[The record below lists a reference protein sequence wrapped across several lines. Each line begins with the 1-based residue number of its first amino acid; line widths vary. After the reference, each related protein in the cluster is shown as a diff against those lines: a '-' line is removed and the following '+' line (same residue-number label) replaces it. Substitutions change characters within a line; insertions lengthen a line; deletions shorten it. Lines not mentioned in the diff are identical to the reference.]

1 MGPDTLIKPPRL
13 RRGAVIGLIAPASPP
28 VPAKI
33 EAGVR
38 YLEGLGYRVRLG
50 AHVQRCHGCQ
60 ADTDAERL
68 ADLNGMLRDPQVD
81 AIFALRGG
89 YGCQRLL
96 PKVDYAAARRSPK
109 IIAGYSDLTALQL
122 ALLRKA
128 GLVTFSAPMPAVEF
142 AGGVD
147 PFTEADFWA
156 ALTSRAASGTLPLP
170 ADSSVRTLR
179 PGVCDGPLI
188 GCCLSL
194 LASNLATPFLPSL
207 KGALLFLEDVH
218 EEPHRLD
225 RLFVQLRNSGVLR
238 RISGLMLGR
247 FTDQG
252 PRRVSPAHLPWTEM
266 LDEVLAEL
274 RGPGLD
280 GLPYGHVAHRWTL
293 PLGIRARLNSARKRV
308 TLLEPAV
315 G

>member
-38 YLEGLGYRVRLG
+38 YLEGLGYRVKLG
-50 AHVQRCHGCQ
+50 AHVRRRHGCM
-60 ADTDAERL
+60 AGTDAERL

-96 PKVDYAAARRSPK
+96 PRVDYAAARRSPK

-156 ALTSRAASGTLPLP
+156 ALTSRAASRTLPFP

-188 GCCLSL
+188 GGCLSL

-238 RISGLMLGR
+238 RISGLMLGQ

-252 PRRVSPAHLPWTEM
+252 PRRGSPAHLPWTEM

-280 GLPYGHVAHRWTL
+280 GLPYGHVTHRWTL
-293 PLGIRARLNSARKRV
+293 PLGIRARLDSARKRV

>member
-1 MGPDTLIKPPRL
+1 MSSQRL
-13 RRGAVIGLIAPASPP
+13 CIQSARASENREQTSRHDAVKAI
-28 VPAKI
+28 
-33 EAGVR
+33 
-38 YLEGLGYRVRLG
+38 G
-50 AHVQRCHGCQ
+50 AHVGRRHGCL
-60 ADTDAERL
+60 AGTDAERL

-142 AGGVD
+142 ATGVD
-147 PFTEADFWA
+147 PFTEEDFWA
-156 ALTSRAASGTLPLP
+156 ALTSRASRRTLPIP
-170 ADSSVRTLR
+170 TEPDPRILR
-179 PGVCDGPLI
+179 PGVAEGRLV
-188 GCCLSL
+188 GGCLSL
-194 LASNLATPFLPSL
+194 LASNLATPYLPTL
-207 KGALLFLEDVH
+207 KGTLLFLEDVH

-225 RLFVQLRNSGVLR
+225 RMFIQLRNAGVLR
-238 RISGLMLGR
+238 QLAGLLLGQ

-252 PRRVSPAHLPWTEM
+252 PHPGTPAHLPWSD
-266 LDEVLAEL
+266 LLGEVLADL

-280 GLPYGHVAHRWTL
+280 GLPYGHVPRRWTV
-293 PLGIRARLNSARKRV
+293 PLGLRARLDASRKRV
-308 TLLEPAV
+308 TLLEPTV
-315 G
+315 I

>member
-1 MGPDTLIKPPRL
+1 MAPPSILQPPRL

-28 VPAKI
+28 VPAKV

-38 YLEGLGYRVRLG
+38 YLEGLGYRVKLG
-50 AHVQRCHGCQ
+50 AQVGRHHGCF
-60 ADTDAERL
+60 AGTDAERL

-96 PKVDYAAARRSPK
+96 PHVDYAAARRSPK

-142 AGGVD
+142 AAGVD
-147 PFTEADFWA
+147 PFTEEDFWA
-156 ALTSRAASGTLPLP
+156 ALTSRAARRTLPMPTDP
-170 ADSSVRTLR
+170 APRILR
-179 PGVCDGPLI
+179 PGVAEGRLI
-188 GCCLSL
+188 GGCLSL
-194 LASNLATPFLPSL
+194 LASSLATPYLPPL

-225 RLFVQLRNSGVLR
+225 RMFIQLRNAGVIHRLA
-238 RISGLMLGR
+238 GLLLGQ

-252 PRRVSPAHLPWTEM
+252 PHPSTLAHLPWSEM
-266 LDEVLAEL
+266 LGEVLAEL

-280 GLPYGHVAHRWTL
+280 GLPYGHIPRRWTV
-293 PLGIRARLNSARKRV
+293 PLGIRARLDASRKRL

-315 G
+315 C

>member
-1 MGPDTLIKPPRL
+1 MAHPSILQPPRL

-28 VPAKI
+28 VPAKV

-38 YLEGLGYRVRLG
+38 YLEGLGYRVKLG
-50 AHVQRCHGCQ
+50 AQVGRRHGCL
-60 ADTDAERL
+60 AGTDAERL

-96 PKVDYAAARRSPK
+96 PQVDYAAARLSPK

-142 AGGVD
+142 AAGVD
-147 PFTEADFWA
+147 PFTEEDFWA
-156 ALTSRAASGTLPLP
+156 ALTSRAARRTLPMP
-170 ADSSVRTLR
+170 SDSAPRILR
-179 PGVCDGPLI
+179 PGVAEGRLV
-188 GCCLSL
+188 GGCLSL
-194 LASNLATPFLPSL
+194 LASNLATPFLPAL
-207 KGALLFLEDVH
+207 KGTLLFLEDVH

-225 RLFVQLRNSGVLR
+225 RMFIQLRNSGVLR
-238 RISGLMLGR
+238 QLAGLLLGQ

-252 PRRVSPAHLPWTEM
+252 PHPGTPAHLPWSEM
-266 LDEVLAEL
+266 LGEVLADL

-280 GLPYGHVAHRWTL
+280 GLPYGHIPRRWTV
-293 PLGIRARLNSARKRV
+293 PLGIRARLDASRKRV

-315 G
+315 R